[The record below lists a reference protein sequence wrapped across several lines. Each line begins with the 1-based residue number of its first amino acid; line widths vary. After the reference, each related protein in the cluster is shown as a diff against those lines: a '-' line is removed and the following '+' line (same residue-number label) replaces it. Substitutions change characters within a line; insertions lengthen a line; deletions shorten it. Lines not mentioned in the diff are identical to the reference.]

1 MPTPH
6 NRAEVSQIAKTVL
19 MPGDPLRAKYI
30 AENFLEN
37 AELVNDVRGINGYTG
52 TWKGTKV
59 TVMASGMGMPS
70 IGLYSWELFNFYDVD
85 NIIRIG
91 TAGGLHDD
99 VRLRDV
105 ILAQGSSCNS
115 VYPKSMTGLD
125 GFVPLADYTLLSTA
139 ANCAVELGLNVKVG
153 NVLAD
158 DVYYHPELDA
168 YDRWKRFGVLAVEME
183 AAALYTNAACAN
195 KRALAILT
203 VSNHLYR
210 DEELTTDERQSSLND
225 MITLA
230 LNTAAAMEEK

>member
-6 NRAEVSQIAKTVL
+6 NKAEASQIAKTVL

-37 AELVNDVRGINGYTG
+37 AELVNDVRGVNGYTG

-70 IGLYSWELFNFYDVD
+70 IGIYSWELFTSYDVE

-91 TAGGLHDD
+91 TVGALSDD
-99 VRLRDV
+99 IKVRDL

-125 GFVPLADYTLLSTA
+125 GFAPLADFTLLSTA
-139 ANCAVELGLNVKVG
+139 AKCAEEMGLAVRVG

-158 DVYYHPELDA
+158 DVFYHPESDA
-168 YDRWKRFGVLAVEME
+168 YDRWKRFGILGVEME
-183 AAALYTNAACAN
+183 AAALYTNAACVG

-203 VSNHLYR
+203 ASNHLYR
-210 DEELTTDERQSSLND
+210 DEELSPDERQSSLRD

-230 LNTAAAMEEK
+230 LNTAVEMENK